1 MLSAR
6 AVPQMARRI
15 EVIGS
20 SKIEQSLKI
29 IETRKDIISLGAG
42 EPDFP
47 APPNVVAAAE
57 EFLEEGYTHYSPL
70 QGRHELREELVKK
83 LKKENKIDVDS
94 EEIIIC
100 CGSKEAIL
108 LSNLVTLDAGDE
120 AIVPDPGYVAY
131 RPIAEMIGA
140 SAVSLPLHQEDNF
153 EIHPEVLKK
162 LITKKTRLLVINTP
176 SNPTGTVL
184 SRKILEEIADIII
197 DKNIFAMVDEA
208 YEKLIYGKI
217 KHVSLASL
225 NGLFNHVITTQ
236 SFSKTFAMCGFRVGY
251 AVANEKIIKEMKEFK
266 LCTTLASPTFAQLA
280 AIEALRHSRKYVA
293 KMRKEY
299 DRRRRHIT
307 KRINEI
313 PHIYNKN
320 RPEGAFY
327 AFPNIAEAKMRS
339 EKFADFLMKKAKVIV
354 IPGTEFGKHGEGFV
368 RMSYATDYE
377 KIEEAMDR
385 IESALRKL

>member
-1 MLSAR
+1 
-6 AVPQMARRI
+6 MARRI

-20 SKIEQSLKI
+20 SKIEQSLRI
-29 IETRKDIISLGAG
+29 LETRKDIISLGAG

-47 APPNVVAAAE
+47 APPNVIEAAE

-70 QGRHELREELVKK
+70 QGRHELREELAKK
-83 LKKENKIDVDS
+83 LKKENKIDVGP

-131 RPIAEMIGA
+131 RPIAEMLDA
-140 SAVSLPLHQEDNF
+140 KAVSLPLHEKDNF
-153 EIHPEVLKK
+153 EIHPDVLKK
-162 LITKKTRLLVINTP
+162 LITRKTRLLVINTP

-184 SRKILEEIADIII
+184 SRKTLEEIADVII

-208 YEKLIYGKI
+208 YEKLIYGKKT

-225 NGLFNHVITTQ
+225 NGMFDHVITTQ

-266 LCTTLASPTFAQLA
+266 MCTTLASPTFAQLA
-280 AIEALRHSRKYVA
+280 GIEALRHSGKYVA

-299 DRRRRHIT
+299 DRRRRHIV
-307 KRINEI
+307 KRINET
-313 PHIYNKN
+313 PKIYSRNN
-320 RPEGAFY
+320 PEGAFY
-327 AFPNIAEAKMRS
+327 AFPDITETRMKS
-339 EKFADFLMKKAKVIV
+339 EKFADFLMKKAKVVV
-354 IPGTEFGKHGEGFV
+354 IPGTEFGRYGEGFV
-368 RMSYATDYE
+368 RMSYATAYE

-385 IESALRKL
+385 IESALRKLG